1 MEGSGAIR
9 WSSVLLRG
17 IAGIVF
23 GIVLL
28 AWPKATVSVTIWV
41 FGIFAIAAG
50 MVGATVAF
58 SGRHEREH
66 WIWSAIGGVISM
78 GLGIAVLVWPQ
89 ASARLVLVL
98 IAILAIVWGFSDLLL
113 AIGIR
118 KVASAFSVVMM
129 TLAGIISVAFGLYAL
144 VNPGEGAVAIIWL
157 IGVYAIAWGVVLA
170 IASFALRGIQKGG
183 GGGGM
188 TPA

>member
-1 MEGSGAIR
+1 MDASESIR

-17 IAGIVF
+17 LVGIIF

-28 AWPKATVSVTIWV
+28 SWPKATVSVTIWV
-41 FGIFAIAAG
+41 FAIFAIAAG
-50 MVGATVAF
+50 MIGATVAF

-66 WIWSAIGGVISM
+66 WVWPVIGGVLSM
-78 GLGIAVLVWPQ
+78 IIGILVLVWPE

-98 IAILAIVWGFSDLLL
+98 IAIMAVVWGLSDIIL

-118 KVASAFSVVMM
+118 KTTSAFSTVMM
-129 TLAGIISVAFGLYAL
+129 TLAGIISFAFGLYAL
-144 VNPGEGAVAIIWL
+144 VDPGKGVVAIIWL

-170 IASFALRGIQKGG
+170 IASFAIRAAQKG